1 MKWLA
6 LILFIMNIAVAAGF
20 LSANAW
26 TGAPSP
32 KHAPLNVDRLNLRSS
47 SNAPL
52 VAARTPVKTQAQ
64 SPALCVEWRALEA
77 SDFIRA
83 REQLKAMTSDHVMSF
98 TEVPLE
104 SRQWVIFPPLPSR
117 AAAQAK
123 LDELSAIGVSD
134 LFIVKTGVWAN
145 ALSLGLY
152 ANEDLAR
159 RRVNEL
165 EEKNVRGIHIESQ
178 PKQGTAYYFV
188 IRSDDA
194 DALKRLNDAK
204 TAYPNSSLARVA
216 CRTETP

>member
-6 LILFIMNIAVAAGF
+6 LILLILNLGVAAGF
-20 LSANAW
+20 LSASAW
-26 TGAPSP
+26 TSAPSP
-32 KHAPLNVDRLNLRSS
+32 EHAPLNVDRLNLRSS
-47 SNAPL
+47 SRAPL
-52 VAARTPVKTQAQ
+52 VGASTPVKTPL
-64 SPALCVEWRALEA
+64 PALCVEWRDLEA
-77 SDFIRA
+77 ADFVRA
-83 REQLKAMTSDHVMSF
+83 REQLKLMTSDHVMSF

-123 LDELSAIGVSD
+123 LDELGAVGVTD
-134 LFIVKTGVWAN
+134 IFIVQAGAWAN

-159 RRVNEL
+159 RRVREL
-165 EEKNVRGIHIESQ
+165 EEKNVHGIRIEPQ

-194 DALKRLNDAK
+194 DALKSLNNAK
-204 TAYPNSSLARVA
+204 TAYPNSTLARVA
-216 CRTETP
+216 CRGAVE

>member
-6 LILFIMNIAVAAGF
+6 LILLILNLGVAAGF
-20 LSANAW
+20 LSASAW
-26 TGAPSP
+26 TSAPSP
-32 KHAPLNVDRLNLRSS
+32 EHAPLNVDRLNLRSS
-47 SNAPL
+47 SRAPL
-52 VAARTPVKTQAQ
+52 LGARTPVKTP
-64 SPALCVEWRALEA
+64 SPALCVEWRGLEA
-77 SDFIRA
+77 ADFVRA
-83 REQLKAMTSDHVMSF
+83 REQLKLMTSDHVMSF

-123 LDELSAIGVSD
+123 LDELGAVGVTD
-134 LFIVKTGVWAN
+134 TFIVQAGAWAN

-159 RRVNEL
+159 RRVREL
-165 EEKNVRGIHIESQ
+165 EEKNVHGIRIEPQ

-194 DALKRLNDAK
+194 DALKSLNNAK
-204 TAYPNSSLARVA
+204 TAYPNSALARVA
-216 CRTETP
+216 CRGAVK

>member
-6 LILFIMNIAVAAGF
+6 LSLFILNIAVAAGF
-20 LSANAW
+20 LSAYAW
-26 TGAPSP
+26 TSAPSP
-32 KHAPLNVDRLNLRSS
+32 KHAPLNADRLSLRSS
-47 SNAPL
+47 SRVPL
-52 VAARTPVKTQAQ
+52 VEPRTSAQAP
-64 SPALCVEWRALEA
+64 SPALCVEWRDLEA
-77 SDFIRA
+77 ADFVRA
-83 REQLKAMTSDHVMSF
+83 REQLKAMTADHVMSF

-123 LDELSAIGVSD
+123 LDELSAVGITD
-134 LFIVKTGVWAN
+134 MFIVSSGAWAN

-159 RRVNEL
+159 RRVREL
-165 EEKNVRGIHIESQ
+165 EEKNVHGIRIEPQ

-194 DALKRLNDAK
+194 DALKSLNNAR
-204 TAYPNSSLARVA
+204 TAYPNSALARVA
-216 CRTETP
+216 CRERAL